1 MRPGQMVTVADI
13 HSIGA
18 DTVTYWIFYFVS
30 IRQKV
35 RAWCDNLQTC
45 RRDVGERRPHGHPDD
60 GPPSQGDPG
69 GQYNSIKKLLGLL
82 QLSFAHVF
90 ISGLLLL
97 CKAYTVVNFG
107 PIAVQHKCYCI
118 ASQGFFNRPID
129 NLQAYPF
136 MVRYIQESVRE

>member
-1 MRPGQMVTVADI
+1 MVTVADFL
-13 HSIGA
+13 SIGA

-82 QLSFAHVF
+82 QLCTCFHLRF
-90 ISGLLLL
+90 TTPLQGLH
-97 CKAYTVVNFG
+97 CG
-107 PIAVQHKCYCI
+107 
-118 ASQGFFNRPID
+118 
-129 NLQAYPF
+129 
-136 MVRYIQESVRE
+136 